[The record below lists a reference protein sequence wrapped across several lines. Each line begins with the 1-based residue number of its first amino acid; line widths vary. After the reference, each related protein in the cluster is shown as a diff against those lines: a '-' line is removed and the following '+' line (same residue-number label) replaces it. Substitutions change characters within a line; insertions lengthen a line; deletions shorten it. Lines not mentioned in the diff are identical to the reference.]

1 MRFLK
6 KFEGYS
12 DELFWEISVEEA
24 GKSTKLELD
33 KYLIKIIEILDSLK
47 VKYELKYFT
56 IEGNFMTDH
65 RLVKDKNQRKL
76 KNLRVVISAVYAID
90 IQSIDDEY
98 FIVSLQQKT
107 VEDAFKN
114 QHSCRLNKYYKA
126 DDLCGLE
133 ECLKYL
139 IKKV

>member
-1 MRFLK
+1 M
-6 KFEGYS
+6 
-12 DELFWEISVEEA
+12 
-24 GKSTKLELD
+24 D

-65 RLVKDKNQRKL
+65 RLVKDKNLRKL

-98 FIVSLQQKT
+98 FIVSL
-107 VEDAFKN
+107 KN
-114 QHSCRLNKYYKA
+114 QHSYRLNKYYKA